1 MQARK
6 LIIKHLLTIIY
17 ITFVVLN
24 ISDSSWFVAFVQP
37 AAVTVIS
44 NSFPK
49 YMTVCYGFAYLQSV
63 INIWISLISSSFI
76 RFLIVLDELK

>member
-24 ISDSSWFVAFVQP
+24 ISDSS
-37 AAVTVIS
+37 
-44 NSFPK
+44 
-49 YMTVCYGFAYLQSV
+49 
-63 INIWISLISSSFI
+63 
-76 RFLIVLDELK
+76 

>member
-49 YMTVCYGFAYLQSV
+49 YNYDSLLWICIVVICYYYL
-63 INIWISLISSSFI
+63 NISNI
-76 RFLIVLDELK
+76 